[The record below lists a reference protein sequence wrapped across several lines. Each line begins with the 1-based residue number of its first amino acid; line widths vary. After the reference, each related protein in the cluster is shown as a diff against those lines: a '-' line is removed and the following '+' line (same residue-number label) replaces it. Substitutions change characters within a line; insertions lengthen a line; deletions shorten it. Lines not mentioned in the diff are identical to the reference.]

1 MEDVRGA
8 PQTVRFTLTIT
19 ARLLLSIMQQPQLAP
34 EREIWAEPGLMTSCW
49 GTAGMSGPS

>member
-1 MEDVRGA
+1 MEDVRAA

-34 EREIWAEPGLMTSCW
+34 ERAIWQNLSL
-49 GTAGMSGPS
+49 